1 MFDKVLDKLGL
12 YDLIGVLLP
21 GVIACAVSL
30 VVDEALLRVGL
41 SRYLNA
47 DDLFIFLLMGYLI
60 GVILQE
66 LGSLA
71 MKFLDKGERML
82 HKALEP
88 LDNAR
93 THISREEWNLIES
106 SVAARLCKEKPISKN
121 LLYNHCKNAGGNNT
135 QADKDQSIAAMSRS
149 LAVYF
154 ALLAAL
160 LTGYSLAAK
169 EFYIIVL
176 ACVSLSLMLLF
187 WKRSERF
194 YIIRYIRIVRAY
206 YYQNQEQVKEEKENK
221 RLNSSPGE
229 KVS

>member
-1 MFDKVLDKLGL
+1 MFDKVLDKLGM

-21 GVIACAVSL
+21 GVTACAVSL
-30 VVDEALLRVGL
+30 VVDEAFFRAGL

-47 DDLFIFLLMGYLI
+47 DDLFTFLLIGYLI

-88 LDNAR
+88 LDNTK
-93 THISREEWNLIES
+93 THISREEWNMIES
-106 SVAARLCKEKPISKN
+106 SVAVKLCKEKPISKS
-121 LLYNHCKNAGGNNT
+121 LLYNHCKNAGGNTT
-135 QADKDQSIAAMSRS
+135 QADKDQSVAAMSRS

-154 ALLAAL
+154 ALLAAM
-160 LTGYSLAAK
+160 LTGYYFLAK
-169 EFYIIVL
+169 EFYIIAL
-176 ACVSLSLMLLF
+176 ACVSLSLMLLL

-194 YIIRYIRIVRAY
+194 YIMRYIRIVRTY
-206 YYQNQEQVKEEKENK
+206 YYQSIKKNEESQVK
-221 RLNSSPGE
+221 
-229 KVS
+229 

>member
-1 MFDKVLDKLGL
+1 MFDKVLDKLGI

-21 GVIACAVSL
+21 GVTACAVSL
-30 VVDEALLRVGL
+30 VVDEAFFRAGL

-47 DDLFIFLLMGYLI
+47 DDLFTFLLIGYLI

-88 LDNAR
+88 LDNTK
-93 THISREEWNLIES
+93 THISREEWNMIES
-106 SVAARLCKEKPISKN
+106 SVAVKLCKEKPISKS
-121 LLYNHCKNAGGNNT
+121 LLYNHCKNAGGNTT
-135 QADKDQSIAAMSRS
+135 QADKYQSVAAMSRS

-154 ALLAAL
+154 ALLAAM
-160 LTGYSLAAK
+160 LTGYYFLAK
-169 EFYIIVL
+169 EFYIIAL
-176 ACVSLSLMLLF
+176 ACVSLSLMLLL

-206 YYQNQEQVKEEKENK
+206 YYQSIKNNEESQVK
-221 RLNSSPGE
+221 
-229 KVS
+229 